1 MLYVPCPSFVG
12 KDVPFRAETTGQV
25 AETHERTPQTSK
37 TLAAERQE
45 RSLLVVNPCL
55 KGRPLESWDLVRAL
69 DSVGGDVQFLD
80 ELAGIFCAAYP
91 TLLKNLEESVIS
103 QSQAGIADAAHLL
116 GSAARS
122 LASSEIANAAFSIEA
137 MAERNEFDAI
147 EDAYHALRA
156 EVERLGYSLTKFR
169 NGKLN

>member
-1 MLYVPCPSFVG
+1 
-12 KDVPFRAETTGQV
+12 
-25 AETHERTPQTSK
+25 
-37 TLAAERQE
+37 
-45 RSLLVVNPCL
+45 
-55 KGRPLESWDLVRAL
+55 LESWDLVRAL